1 MDRNPAHT
9 LFLFHHV
16 NNNSKFIVY
25 NNDLKKTFNQK
36 DNYLKEE
43 KFYKI
48 QSDVQALI
56 NKRRGSSL

>member
-16 NNNSKFIVY
+16 KKNNNFNLY
-25 NNDLKKTFNQK
+25 NNDLKKVWDQK
-36 DNYLKEE
+36 EPYLKEE

-48 QSDVQALI
+48 QADVQALI
-56 NKRRGSSL
+56 NKRMFKL